1 MIWFIIW
8 VLIGFAGGIHAL
20 ITIKRDCKKDYPSYD
35 LKSKPLIE
43 CSADVLIIFVSM
55 AVGPASFLVTAYT
68 FPRSFFK

>member
-20 ITIKRDCKKDYPSYD
+20 ITIGRDCQKNYSWYD
-35 LKSKPLIE
+35 PKSKPLIE
-43 CSADVLIIFVSM
+43 CPEDVMIILVSM
-55 AVGPASFLVTAYT
+55 AIGPVSFLVTAYT

>member
-35 LKSKPLIE
+35 LKAKLIE
-43 CSADVLIIFVSM
+43 CPEDVMIILVSM
-55 AVGPASFLVTAYT
+55 TIGPASFLVTAYT